1 MSGIGLADIEELLQE
16 AARLSN
22 HRNFVIVGSLSILGT
37 AVRPP
42 ERMVLSTDVDLF
54 TKSDPARVFVEISE
68 SLSDGS
74 AWAREHAVHADPV
87 SPAIIAA
94 PEGWESRLI
103 PLPLSNGITAWFM
116 DANDAACA
124 KLIRGSEND
133 VRWVTAGI
141 VERILS
147 LPAILERLPRCLNAS
162 LDEIRRA
169 EAVVAEIGR
178 GRNRR

>member
-1 MSGIGLADIEELLQE
+1 MSGIGLPDIDELLQE

-37 AVRPP
+37 VIHPP
-42 ERMVLSTDVDLF
+42 KRMVLSTDVDLF
-54 TKSDPARVFVEISE
+54 TKSDPARVFVEISA
-68 SLSDGS
+68 SLAEGS
-74 AWAREHAVHADPV
+74 AWARDHAVYADPV

-103 PLPLSNGITAWFM
+103 PLPLPKGITAWFM

-133 VRWVTAGI
+133 IRWVAAGI
-141 VERILS
+141 DDGILS
-147 LPAILERLPRCLNAS
+147 LTAVLERLPNCLNAS
-162 LDEIRRA
+162 LEEIRRA
-169 EAVVAEIGR
+169 EVIAAEIGR
-178 GRNRR
+178 RRGR